1 MASEGYE
8 QTDTSDPGSEGA
20 AGDGVSAQLTEQD
33 TLDDRGV
40 EDVLDEGYSPPDR
53 EPSIHVPTRREEAE
67 GESLDDRLAEE
78 EPDVTADS
86 DPQSE
91 DIYEVGNR
99 RAGRLVDNES
109 DGISDVEKD
118 LVAEDVGI
126 DGSAASAEEAA
137 VHIIE
142 GDPDEDNERPDGEL
156 VDD

>member
-1 MASEGYE
+1 MADQGYE

-40 EDVLDEGYSPPDR
+40 QDVLDEGYSPPDR
-53 EPSIHVPTRREEAE
+53 EPSINVPTPREQAE
-67 GESLDDRLAEE
+67 GESLDERLAEE
-78 EPDVTADS
+78 EPDVNADS
-86 DPQSE
+86 DSQTD
-91 DIYEVGNR
+91 DIYEVGDR

-118 LVAEDVGI
+118 LVAQDVGI

-137 VHIIE
+137 VHVIDGE
-142 GDPDEDNERPDGEL
+142 PDDDNERSDGEL
-156 VDD
+156 VD

>member
-1 MASEGYE
+1 MADQGYE

-40 EDVLDEGYSPPDR
+40 QDVLDEGYSPPDR
-53 EPSIHVPTRREEAE
+53 EPSINVPTPREQAE
-67 GESLDDRLAEE
+67 GESLDERLAEE
-78 EPDVTADS
+78 EPDVNADS
-86 DPQSE
+86 DSQTD
-91 DIYEVGNR
+91 DIYEVGDR

-109 DGISDVEKD
+109 DGISDMEKD

-137 VHIIE
+137 VHVIDGE
-142 GDPDEDNERPDGEL
+142 PDDDNERSDGEL
-156 VDD
+156 VD

>member
-1 MASEGYE
+1 MADQGYE

-40 EDVLDEGYSPPDR
+40 QDVLDEGYSPPDR
-53 EPSIHVPTRREEAE
+53 ESSINVPTPREQAE
-67 GESLDDRLAEE
+67 GESLDERLAEE
-78 EPDVTADS
+78 EPDVNADS
-86 DPQSE
+86 DSQTD
-91 DIYEVGNR
+91 DIYEVGDR

-109 DGISDVEKD
+109 DGISDMEKD

-137 VHIIE
+137 VHVIDGE
-142 GDPDEDNERPDGEL
+142 PDDENERPDGEL
-156 VDD
+156 VD